1 MEEKGGNRKM
11 SYSVKTKVTAKG
23 DAWGRGIIV
32 QPIYAVAGSNDT
44 GMWSDSPCPSDKV
57 TAELNMMKQELK
69 NAGIP
74 SKEAGTPSSNVFM
87 GRRWLIVP
95 KEKFT
100 EAKKIADKFL
110 KEHEADTKYIY
121 GAD

>member
-1 MEEKGGNRKM
+1 MA
-11 SYSVKTKVTAKG
+11 YSIKTKVTAKG
-23 DAWGRGIIV
+23 DAWGRGRVI

-57 TAELNMMKQELK
+57 TYELDMMKMELEK
-69 NAGIP
+69 AGIP

-87 GRRWLIVP
+87 GRRWIVVP
-95 KEKFT
+95 VEKYP
-100 EAKKIADKFL
+100 EAKKIADKFI

>member
-1 MEEKGGNRKM
+1 
-11 SYSVKTKVTAKG
+11 
-23 DAWGRGIIV
+23 
-32 QPIYAVAGSNDT
+32 
-44 GMWSDSPCPSDKV
+44 
-57 TAELNMMKQELK
+57 MKQELK

-74 SKEAGTPSSNVFM
+74 SKEAGTSSSNVFM

-95 KEKFT
+95 SEKFP
-100 EAKKIADKFL
+100 EAKKIADKWL